1 MIITIIYIFYKKFL
15 TIRISYPVNKF
26 KVTCQMENRLM
37 MFTLRQLINTNK
49 RFFQKRVVRVG
60 ATAGKSCL

>member
-26 KVTCQMENRLM
+26 KVTCQMEKKQVDDVH
-37 MFTLRQLINTNK
+37 FDTVDIHQQT
-49 RFFQKRVVRVG
+49 FFF
-60 ATAGKSCL
+60 KSLLCI